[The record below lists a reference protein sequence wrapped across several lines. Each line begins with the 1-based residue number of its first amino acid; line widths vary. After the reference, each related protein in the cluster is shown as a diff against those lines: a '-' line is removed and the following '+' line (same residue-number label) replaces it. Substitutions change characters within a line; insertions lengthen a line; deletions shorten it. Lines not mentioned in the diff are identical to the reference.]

1 MTFNC
6 LRSLTMLQSLFALFT
21 QSLLS
26 RLLSNLGRDYSL
38 ARNKVGSGAAISR
51 THRSSKLAGL
61 WGRDIALSICLTGLL
76 TVFLTVGSISPA
88 FASYQYDKVNLMG
101 EDFSNQDLSDSSFVQ
116 ANLRD
121 ADLSNANLTGISMFG
136 ANMKRANLEGA
147 DLRYAT
153 LDSAQLQSANLK
165 NAVLEGAF
173 AFRTNF
179 EGTNVE
185 GADFTD
191 VLLDNEMYEL
201 LCEVADGVNPVTG
214 RETRETLACY

>member
-1 MTFNC
+1 
-6 LRSLTMLQSLFALFT
+6 MLQSLFALFP
-21 QSLLS
+21 QSLLP
-26 RLLSNLGRDYSL
+26 RLPSKLGQGYFL
-38 ARNKVGSGAAISR
+38 VRNKVGSGVAISR
-51 THRSSKLAGL
+51 AYRFSRLAGL
-61 WGRDIALSICLTGLL
+61 WGRDIALNICLTGLL
-76 TVFLTVGSISPA
+76 MVFLTVGFMPPA

-121 ADLSNANLTGISMFG
+121 ADLSNSNLIGISLFG

-153 LDSAQLQSANLK
+153 LDSAQLQDANLK

-173 AFRTNF
+173 AFRTSF
-179 EGTNVE
+179 KDADVE